1 MVAGVWPS
9 EEVLTYYCLHNS
21 DIFRC
26 WKWLFCICATCSR
39 LADGNIV
46 VGGWVSHLCLVLL
59 HLIYRLNKVQGN
71 HYVHGRDFYCQ
82 LFCASCLCARILSV
96 LICRCKSAFFTCII
110 TIYSSWQCGT
120 THIRP
125 PHATARWLV
134 LTASCVAIDRYCLPS
149 GPTAANLQQQQS
161 EGTDRRTQDSFIDPA
176 AHCGQY

>member
-1 MVAGVWPS
+1 M
-9 EEVLTYYCLHNS
+9 
-21 DIFRC
+21 I
-26 WKWLFCICATCSR
+26 FCICATCNR

-46 VGGWVSHLCLVLL
+46 VGGWVSHLCIILL
-59 HLIYRLNKVQGN
+59 RLIYRLNNVQGN

-82 LFCASCLCARILSV
+82 LFCASCLCARIFSV

-134 LTASCVAIDRYCLPS
+134 LTASCAAIDRYCLPS
-149 GPTAANLQQQQS
+149 EPTVANLQQQQS